1 MIKTALS
8 SRSQRYFCDS
18 GTHEVPVF
26 GLDDNGDVIITGST
40 DLFAQIQSHKDE
52 VLLDKII
59 ARCALTGETLTCS
72 DDSFG
77 DSTIL
82 PKDLLEAKTQALKV
96 DSFKSGLS
104 SEDLSFL
111 MEKGFDD
118 FLKYKIE
125 QAQSAAQSSAQSEVK
140 DE

>member
-1 MIKTALS
+1 MVKTALS
-8 SRSQRYFCDS
+8 PRSERFYCDI
-18 GTHEVPVF
+18 GTHDIPVF
-26 GLDDNGDVIITGST
+26 GLDENGEVVVTGST

-72 DDSFG
+72 DEAFG

-82 PKDLLEAKTQALKV
+82 PKDLLDAKNQALKV

-104 SEDLSFL
+104 SDDLSFL